1 MHACHDA
8 HVKVNACACIPW
20 YACLKKVIL
29 GQQASPIHTG
39 IESMGGNWR
48 PDDSLKDVPLL
59 AGLLKQTVN
68 ILM

>member
-1 MHACHDA
+1 M
-8 HVKVNACACIPW
+8 HVK
-20 YACLKKVIL
+20 KKVIL
-29 GQQASPIHTG
+29 GQQAHSIPTG

-48 PDDSLKDVPLL
+48 PEDSLKDVPLP